1 MRVRLFIALEFDRIS
16 REKILR
22 AARDAGA
29 KRVVPAENLHATLA
43 FLGERESADDLIR
56 AMGAI
61 SANAFDVRLG
71 KSVSFGSAE
80 AFLLSDNGETLALKR
95 LTDAFTG
102 LSSADFVPH
111 VTVTRKGRLKKGFT
125 ASETLHATA
134 VTLFKSEFTDSKR
147 IYTPLKSVLL
157 KPKKRFRAMLF
168 DLDGTLTNSAP
179 GIKRSLR
186 YALDKLGVTGYDPAV
201 LDKFLGPPLIWS
213 FKTYMGLDD
222 DTAAEGLRLY
232 RQDYNERGG
241 KYDAEVYDGIPKLLA
256 ALRDSGIRLGVAT
269 VKPENTAKE
278 VLEHFDLMKYFE
290 TVSGGA
296 PEEKKAEKKEMILRA
311 LERMDISAD
320 DSVLMIGDR
329 VFDIEGGIAAGVKT
343 LGVGYGFGGAA
354 ELRTAGAD
362 YIALTAADIRGLI
375 V

>member
-29 KRVVPAENLHATLA
+29 KHVVPAENLHATLA

-80 AFLLSDNGETLALKR
+80 AFLLSDNCETLALKR

-102 LSSADFVPH
+102 LSAADFVPH

-157 KPKKRFRAMLF
+157 KPKKDFRAMLF

-241 KYDAEVYDGIPKLLA
+241 KYDAEVYEGIPKLLA
-256 ALRDSGIRLGVAT
+256 ALRESGVPLGVAT

-278 VLEHFDLMKYFE
+278 VLEHFDLMKYFD

>member
-157 KPKKRFRAMLF
+157 KPKKDFRAMLF

-241 KYDAEVYDGIPKLLA
+241 KYDAEVYEGIPELLA
-256 ALRDSGIRLGVAT
+256 ALRDSGVPLGVAT

-329 VFDIEGGIAAGVKT
+329 VFDIEGGIGAGVRT

-362 YIALTAADIRGLI
+362 YIALTAADIRGL
-375 V
+375 VV

>member
-29 KRVVPAENLHATLA
+29 ERVVPAENLHATLA

-61 SANAFDVRLG
+61 SADAFDVKLG

-80 AFLLSDNGETLALKR
+80 AFLLSDSGETLALKR

-102 LSSADFVPH
+102 LSAADFVPH

-134 VTLFKSEFTDSKR
+134 ATLFKSEFTDSKR

-157 KPKKRFRAMLF
+157 KPKKDFRAMLF

-241 KYDAEVYDGIPKLLA
+241 KYDSEVYEGIPELLA
-256 ALRDSGIRLGVAT
+256 ALRASGIRLGVAT

-311 LERMDISAD
+311 LERMGISAD

-343 LGVGYGFGGAA
+343 LGVGYGFGGSA

>member
-29 KRVVPAENLHATLA
+29 ERVVGAENLHATLA

-61 SANAFDVRLG
+61 SANAFDVKLG

-111 VTVTRKGRLKKGFT
+111 VTVTRKGRLKKWFT

-157 KPKKRFRAMLF
+157 KPKKRFSAMLF

-186 YALDKLGVTGYDPAV
+186 YALDKLGVTDYDPAV
-201 LDKFLGPPLIWS
+201 LDKFLGPPLIW
-213 FKTYMGLDD
+213 
-222 DTAAEGLRLY
+222 
-232 RQDYNERGG
+232 
-241 KYDAEVYDGIPKLLA
+241 
-256 ALRDSGIRLGVAT
+256 
-269 VKPENTAKE
+269 
-278 VLEHFDLMKYFE
+278 
-290 TVSGGA
+290 
-296 PEEKKAEKKEMILRA
+296 RA
-311 LERMDISAD
+311 
-320 DSVLMIGDR
+320 
-329 VFDIEGGIAAGVKT
+329 
-343 LGVGYGFGGAA
+343 
-354 ELRTAGAD
+354 
-362 YIALTAADIRGLI
+362 
-375 V
+375 

>member
-157 KPKKRFRAMLF
+157 KPKKRFSAMLF

-256 ALRDSGIRLGVAT
+256 ALRDSGVPLGVAT

-343 LGVGYGFGGAA
+343 LGVGYGFGGSA

-362 YIALTAADIRGLI
+362 YIALTAADIRGL
-375 V
+375 VV

>member
-29 KRVVPAENLHATLA
+29 ERVVPAENLHATLA

-56 AMGAI
+56 AMGSI

-157 KPKKRFRAMLF
+157 KPKKDFRAMLF

-241 KYDAEVYDGIPKLLA
+241 KYDAEVYEGIPKLLA
-256 ALRDSGIRLGVAT
+256 ALRASGIRLGVAT

-362 YIALTAADIRGLI
+362 YIALTAADIRGL
-375 V
+375 VV

>member
-43 FLGERESADDLIR
+43 FLGERESAEDLIR

-61 SANAFDVRLG
+61 SAEEFDVRLG
-71 KSVSFGSAE
+71 KSASFGSAE
-80 AFLLSDNGETLALKR
+80 AFLLSDNGEMLALKR

-111 VTVTRKGRLKKGFT
+111 VTVTRKERLKKGFT

-134 VTLFKSEFTDSKR
+134 ATLFESEFTDSKR

-157 KPKKRFRAMLF
+157 KPKKRFSAMLF

-241 KYDAEVYDGIPKLLA
+241 KYDAEVYEGIPELLA
-256 ALRDSGIRLGVAT
+256 ALRDSGVPLGVAT

-311 LERMDISAD
+311 LERMGIPVD

-362 YIALTAADIRGLI
+362 YIALAAADIRGLI

>member
-29 KRVVPAENLHATLA
+29 ERVVPAENLHATLA

-61 SANAFDVRLG
+61 SANAFDVKLG

-134 VTLFKSEFTDSKR
+134 ATLFKSEFTDSKR

-157 KPKKRFRAMLF
+157 KPKKRFSAMLF

-186 YALDKLGVTGYDPAV
+186 YALDKLGVTDYDPAV

-241 KYDAEVYDGIPKLLA
+241 KYDAEVYEGIPKLLA
-256 ALRDSGIRLGVAT
+256 ALRDSGVRLGVAT

-329 VFDIEGGIAAGVKT
+329 VFDIEGGIAAGVRT
-343 LGVGYGFGGAA
+343 LGVGYGFGGSE